1 MSLRLRRLRL
11 VAQTDEGP
19 YGVDIPFTDGL
30 VLLRAHNSRGKS
42 TCIQAV
48 VYALGLEAMLTMRHD
63 VPLPHAMTDRLTSA
77 DGDLKVRE
85 SWVTLEVENGE
96 GRHLTVQR
104 WARSDEYDTNLI
116 RTWDG
121 MALSN
126 PDDGGRQRDTYARLR
141 GAARSGAGFLNVL
154 EGFLGWHLPILTRA
168 DSTPAKL
175 YPEMVFPLFF
185 VEQKRGWSAIQAQMP
200 PYAGMPEPR
209 QRAIEFTL
217 ALDFYERSRKRRE
230 LQEQID
236 QLAGDWKRLVGE
248 FRARLDGTGVRVQG
262 LPDAPQ
268 RTWPADVPP
277 TLLAG
282 ETEGWRSLSQEKAVL
297 EERSAELTAAPTP
310 SSDEAATAARAK
322 LTSAQEGLA
331 RMFDAA
337 THLEHEARDDRA
349 QIEAL
354 LRRLEAIDEDILQSS
369 DAATLTKL
377 GGEHEL
383 AVLNGDCPTCHQQ
396 VGASLLASTDGPAMT
411 AQENVRYLRE
421 QRGTFEAMIKEAQ
434 GSVAAKSA
442 RIDAL
447 RERMGAAQDDIRSL
461 RATLTAPGDAPSEA
475 VIAEKIHVRERLDRY
490 SRIEQSLSGLNV
502 DLEALSESYASA
514 RRELDDLPADSLSD
528 ADRFKLSALQDHLVE
543 QLAAYGLNSLRP
555 DEISISNEKYVPSRE
570 GYDLGFDLSAS
581 DNIRIIWAYLLSLL
595 ELGAETPT
603 NHPGLL
609 MFDEPRQQDA
619 DRVSMAA
626 LIQRAAQS
634 AARGQQVVFATSEPR
649 ESLERMVVGLDSK
662 LLDFGDDFI
671 LKPLS

>member
-1 MSLRLRRLRL
+1 
-11 VAQTDEGP
+11 
-19 YGVDIPFTDGL
+19 
-30 VLLRAHNSRGKS
+30 
-42 TCIQAV
+42 
-48 VYALGLEAMLTMRHD
+48 MRHD

-77 DGDLKVRE
+77 SGDLKVRE

-96 GRHLTVQR
+96 GQHLTVQR
-104 WARSDEYDTNLI
+104 WAKSDEYDTNLI

-121 MALSN
+121 RALSD
-126 PDDGGRQRDTYARLR
+126 PDDRGHQRDTYARLR
-141 GAARSGAGFLNVL
+141 GAARSEAGFLNVL
-154 EGFLGWHLPILTRA
+154 ELFLGWQLPALTRA
-168 DSTPAKL
+168 DSTTAKL

-209 QRAIEFTL
+209 LRAVEFTL
-217 ALDFYERSRKRRE
+217 AMDFYERSRKRRQ
-230 LQEQID
+230 LGEQID

-248 FRARLDGTGVRVQG
+248 FRARLDGTGLRVQG
-262 LPDAPQ
+262 LPDVAQ
-268 RTWPADVPP
+268 RTWPAEVPP

-282 ETEGWRSLSQEKAVL
+282 ETEGWRSLSQEKAAL
-297 EERSAELTAAPTP
+297 QERFAGLTAAPTP
-310 SSDEAATAARAK
+310 SSDEAAATARAK
-322 LTSAQEGLA
+322 LTASQEGLV
-331 RMFDAA
+331 RMLDAA
-337 THLEHEARDDRA
+337 TQLEHETRDDRA

-354 LRRLEAIDEDILQSS
+354 HHRLEAIDEDIRQSS

-377 GGEHEL
+377 GGEHEF
-383 AVLNGDCPTCHQQ
+383 AVLDGECPTCHQQ

-421 QRGTFEAMIKEAQ
+421 QRGTFEAMLGEAQ
-434 GSVAAKSA
+434 GAAAAKSE
-442 RIDAL
+442 RITAL
-447 RERMGAAQDDIRSL
+447 RERMVAAQDDIRSL
-461 RATLTAPGDAPSEA
+461 RATLTSPSNAPSEA
-475 VIAEKIHVRERLDRY
+475 VIAEKIHIRERLNRY
-490 SRIEQSLSGLNV
+490 ARIDQQLSGLNV
-502 DLEALSESYASA
+502 DLEAVSERYASA

-528 ADRFKLSALQDHLVE
+528 ADKVKLRLLEDHLVE

-555 DEISISNEKYVPSRE
+555 DEISISPEKYVPTRE

-581 DNIRIIWAYLLSLL
+581 DNIRVIWAYLLSLL
-595 ELGAETPT
+595 ELGAEMPT

>member
-19 YGVDIPFTDGL
+19 FGVDIPFSDGL
-30 VLLRAHNSRGKS
+30 VLLRAQNSRGKS

-85 SWVTLEVENGE
+85 SWVTLEVENGQ

-104 WARSDEYDTNLI
+104 WAKSDEYDTNLI

-121 MALSN
+121 LALST
-126 PDDGGRQRDTYARLR
+126 PGDSGRQRDTYARLR
-141 GAARSGAGFLNVL
+141 GAARSEAGFLNVL
-154 EGFLGWHLPILTRA
+154 ERFLGWQLPVLTRA
-168 DSTPAKL
+168 DSTTTKL

-185 VEQKRGWSAIQAQMP
+185 VEQKRGWSAIQAQIP

-209 QRAIEFTL
+209 LRAIEFTL
-217 ALDFYERSRKRRE
+217 ALDVYERSRKRSQLRE
-230 LQEQID
+230 DID
-236 QLAGDWKRLVGE
+236 QLTREWRRLEGE

-268 RTWPADVPP
+268 RTWPPEVRP
-277 TLLAG
+277 TLLVG
-282 ETEGWRSLSQEKAVL
+282 ETDGWQPLSQEMTAL
-297 EERSAELTAAPTP
+297 EMRLGQLTTESVP
-310 SSDEAATAARAK
+310 SSDQAATAARSN
-322 LTSAQEGLA
+322 LTSAQESLA

-337 THLEHEARDDRA
+337 TELEYEARDDSA

-354 LRRLEAIDEDILQSS
+354 HHRLKAIDEDIRQSS

-383 AVLNGDCPTCHQQ
+383 AVLDGECPTCHQQ
-396 VGASLLASTDGPAMT
+396 VGASLLAPTDSPAMT

-421 QRGTFEAMIKEAQ
+421 QRATFEAMIEEAQ
-434 GSVAAKSA
+434 ESVAAKRA

-447 RERMGAAQDDIRSL
+447 RGRMVAAQDEIRSL
-461 RATLTAPGDAPSEA
+461 RAALIAPGAAPSEA
-475 VIAEKIHVRERLDRY
+475 VIAEKIRIRESLDRY
-490 SRIEQSLSGLNV
+490 SRIEQWLSGLDV
-502 DLEALSESYASA
+502 DLERVSEQYASA
-514 RRELDDLPADSLSD
+514 RRELDDLPADTLSD
-528 ADRFKLSALQDHLVE
+528 ADKAKLDVVERHLVE
-543 QLAAYGLNSLRP
+543 QLDAYGLNSLRP
-555 DEISISNEKYVPSRE
+555 DEISISAEKYVPSRE

-581 DNIRIIWAYLLSLL
+581 DNIRVIWAYLLSLL
-595 ELGAETPT
+595 ELAAEKHT

-626 LIQRAAQS
+626 LIQRAAKS
-634 AARGQQVVFATSEPR
+634 AARGQQVVFATSEPS
-649 ESLERMVVGLDSK
+649 ESLARMVAGLDTE